1 MDPIKP
7 NFDNTEIAFKGL
19 SNDQLQ
25 KADRLFTLFN
35 NPFLVSVGSSL
46 TETALNWGLPI
57 QGIVKSMVFD
67 HFCGGETLEECKT
80 LIDALGKKGVGVLLN
95 FGVEAKQSE
104 EEYDLSMQQNLDAIA
119 FAGKERNV
127 KALCMKITGFGR
139 FELFEKMQSA
149 AALTTDEQAE
159 LDRVNAR
166 FDKICAFA
174 LEQKVSMY
182 VDAEESWIQD
192 VLDEMTLIRMAKYNK
207 TQAILSNTYQL
218 YRHDVLAHFR
228 RDIERAEKEGFI
240 LGAKL
245 VRGAYVEKENEYAKA
260 HQLPSKIHPNKTAT
274 DADFNAALRYAAH

>member
-1 MDPIKP
+1 MGISERAIALKSLSLPIFRLMDPIKP

-35 NPFLVSVGSSL
+35 NPMLVSLGSSFYRDGP
-46 TETALNWGLPI
+46 AL
-57 QGIVKSMVFD
+57 GIAYTGHCEKHGVQSFLW
-67 HFCGGETLEECKT
+67 GETLSECKT
-80 LIDALGKKGVGVLLN
+80 LIDDLGRKGVGVLLN

-139 FELFEKMQSA
+139 FELFEKTQSG
-149 AALTTDEQAE
+149 AALSTDEQAE

-192 VLDEMTLIRMAKYNK
+192 VLDEMTLVRMAKYNK
-207 TQAILSNTYQL
+207 TQAILSIPISSIVMMCWHTL
-218 YRHDVLAHFR
+218 EEILKERKRRVL
-228 RDIERAEKEGFI
+228 
-240 LGAKL
+240 
-245 VRGAYVEKENEYAKA
+245 
-260 HQLPSKIHPNKTAT
+260 S
-274 DADFNAALRYAAH
+274 